1 MVNIFYKTGRG
12 HLFNNLL
19 LGLLL
24 LLAAGS
30 FAQNTNSPA
39 SPPLSAFVDRT
50 DISINDIITLTI
62 RTDAALGN
70 TRPSLE
76 GLNRSFEQVGGSSTR
91 STYTNNNGNI
101 QSWNEFS
108 ISLRPLTTG
117 TLTIPAFRV
126 GTEAT
131 LPITINVGEASA
143 TPADSGDEIFMVTT
157 VSKEEAYVQE
167 QLIYTIKIY
176 YSIGFD
182 QGAQL
187 TSPQVG
193 DSVVQ
198 QLGSDENYQ
207 EVVNGIGYN
216 VTERRFVVY
225 PQASGELTIP
235 PVYFTASV
243 GRRTGL
249 NRFLNNR
256 SQQREINLA
265 SDPHMINV
273 LPHPASFP
281 ANATWLPAADL
292 KLEESWSGPLDN
304 VPVGEAVTRNIV
316 LTTSGLSSSLL
327 PGIEYAT
334 QPGLKFYPDQPVRED
349 LANRDGVVG
358 KRSEGT
364 AIVASDPGVY
374 QLPEVRL
381 PWWNTT
387 TNTLETAT
395 LPARTITVP
404 EPAEGELVESNVD
417 FVPIAGPAT
426 ETPAAPT
433 VAVGSSSGA
442 NVLWIGSTIAFASL
456 WLFST
461 MMWLRSRRD
470 NADAALVLP
479 QGQVP
484 QPQKKRKDAG
494 PIRNPDA
501 DACLRVLE
509 KTCANR
515 NLHDVRSA
523 LLKWGQATLE
533 SGPLTLQQLS
543 QRCGEP
549 RLTELTLALD
559 SALYGNDG
567 AGFDTKALYEQV
579 AALHKRGVNRESGDK
594 FALPPLYKAQ

>member
-1 MVNIFYKTGRG
+1 MVKQ
-12 HLFNNLL
+12 LL
-19 LGLLL
+19 NGLSLVFAL
-24 LLAAGS
+24 VLLAGGA
-30 FAQNTNSPA
+30 FAQTGPV

-62 RTDAALGN
+62 RTDASLGN

-131 LPITINVGEASA
+131 LPITINVGDAAA
-143 TPADSGDEIFMVTT
+143 TTADSSDEIFMTT
-157 VSKEEAYVQE
+157 EISKEEAYVQE
-167 QLIYTIKIY
+167 QLVYTIKIF

-216 VTERRFVVY
+216 VTERRFVIY
-225 PQASGELTIP
+225 PQASGELTVP

-256 SQQREINLA
+256 SQLREINLA
-265 SDPHMINV
+265 SDPHTITV

-327 PGIEYAT
+327 PGIEYAA

-349 LANRDGVVG
+349 LANRDGVIG

-364 AIVASDPGVY
+364 AIVASDPGTY

-387 TNTLETAT
+387 TNTLETAI

-404 EPAEGELVESNVD
+404 EPAEGELVESDVD
-417 FVPIAGPAT
+417 FVPIASDEAEVPAP
-426 ETPAAPT
+426 PA

-442 NVLWIGSTIAFASL
+442 NVLWIGSTIGFACL

-470 NADAALVLP
+470 AHDAALVLP
-479 QGQVP
+479 QGQVV
-484 QPQKKRKDAG
+484 QPLRKKKEGEIA
-494 PIRNPDA
+494 RNPDA
-501 DACLRVLE
+501 DACLRVLQ
-509 KTCANR
+509 TACATN
-515 NLHDVRSA
+515 NLHDVRAA
-523 LLKWGQATLE
+523 LLKWGQAVFQGGPMTLD
-533 SGPLTLQQLS
+533 QLS
-543 QRCGEP
+543 RRCGETKLST
-549 RLTELTLALD
+549 LTQALD
-559 SALYGNDG
+559 NALYGNAR
-567 AGFDTKALYEQV
+567 AGFNSKDLYDEV
-579 AALHKRGVNRESGDK
+579 AALHKRGINRDTDDK

>member
-1 MVNIFYKTGRG
+1 MVKRLHAG
-12 HLFNNLL
+12 LFLIL
-19 LGLLL
+19 A
-24 LLAAGS
+24 LLASGS
-30 FAQNTNSPA
+30 FAQDNSPA
-39 SPPLSAFVDRT
+39 SPALSAFVDRT

-62 RTDAALGN
+62 RTDASLGN
-70 TRPSLE
+70 TRPQLE

-108 ISLRPLTTG
+108 ISLRPLMTG

-131 LPITINVGEASA
+131 LPITIKVGEAST
-143 TPADSGDEIFMVTT
+143 TPTDSSDEIFMTTT

-225 PQASGELTIP
+225 PQSSGELTIP

-256 SQQREINLA
+256 SQLREINLA
-265 SDPHMINV
+265 SDAHTITV
-273 LPHPASFP
+273 LPRPASFP

-292 KLEESWSGPLDN
+292 KLEESWSAPLDS

-316 LTTSGLSSSLL
+316 LTTTGLSSSLL
-327 PGIEYAT
+327 PGITYAT

-349 LANRDGVVG
+349 VANRDGVIG

-364 AIVASDPGVY
+364 AIVASDPGTY

-387 TNTLETAT
+387 TNTLETAI

-404 EPAEGELVESNVD
+404 EPAEGELVETNVD
-417 FVPIAGPAT
+417 FVPIAGPQT
-426 ETPAAPT
+426 QTPAAQA
-433 VAVGSSSGA
+433 VAAGSSAGVNA
-442 NVLWIGSTIAFASL
+442 LWIGTTIGFAIL

-470 NADAALVLP
+470 ASDTALVLP
-479 QGQVP
+479 QGQIL
-484 QPQKKRKDAG
+484 QPVKRKKEGDVT
-494 PIRNPDA
+494 RNPDA
-501 DACLRVLE
+501 DACLRVLQ
-509 KTCANR
+509 TACTNN
-515 NLHDVRSA
+515 NLHDVRAA
-523 LLKWGQATLE
+523 LLKWGQAVFN
-533 SGPLTLQQLS
+533 SGPMTLDQLAR
-543 QRCGEP
+543 RCGEP
-549 RLTELTLALD
+549 TLSTLTQALD
-559 SALYGNDG
+559 SALYGN
-567 AGFDTKALYEQV
+567 ANTGFDSKALYAEV
-579 AALHKRGVNRESGDK
+579 SALHKRGVNHDSGDR

>member
-1 MVNIFYKTGRG
+1 MVKILDR
-12 HLFNNLL
+12 LFLVL
-19 LGLLL
+19 TLA
-24 LLAAGS
+24 LLATGG
-30 FAQNTNSPA
+30 FAQNGNSPA

-62 RTDAALGN
+62 RTDASLGN

-108 ISLRPLTTG
+108 ISLRPLMTG
-117 TLTIPAFRV
+117 ALTIPAFRV

-143 TPADSGDEIFMVTT
+143 APADSSDEIFMTT
-157 VSKEEAYVQE
+157 SISKEEAYVQE

-225 PQASGELTIP
+225 PQSSGELTIP

-265 SDPHMINV
+265 SDPHTINV

-292 KLEESWSGPLDN
+292 KLEESWSGALDN

-327 PGIEYAT
+327 PGIEYAA

-349 LANRDGVVG
+349 LANRDGVIG

-404 EPAEGELVESNVD
+404 EPAEGELVENAVD
-417 FVPIAGPAT
+417 FVPIAGPET
-426 ETPAAPT
+426 ETPAAPA

-442 NVLWIGSTIAFASL
+442 NVLWIGSTIGFACL

-479 QGQVP
+479 QAQVL
-484 QPQKKRKDAG
+484 QPARKKKESVAAS
-494 PIRNPDA
+494 PDTE
-501 DACLRVLE
+501 ACLRVL
-509 KTCANR
+509 KTACASNS
-515 NLHDVRSA
+515 LHDVRTA
-523 LLKWGQATLE
+523 LLKWGQAAFQ
-533 SGPLTLQQLS
+533 SGPLTLDQLS
-543 QRCGEP
+543 LRCGEP
-549 RLTELTLALD
+549 KLAAMTRALD
-559 SALYGNDG
+559 NALYGN
-567 AGFDTKALYEQV
+567 AGTGFNCNELYEQV
-579 AALHKRGVNRESGDK
+579 AALHKRGVNRDNGDK